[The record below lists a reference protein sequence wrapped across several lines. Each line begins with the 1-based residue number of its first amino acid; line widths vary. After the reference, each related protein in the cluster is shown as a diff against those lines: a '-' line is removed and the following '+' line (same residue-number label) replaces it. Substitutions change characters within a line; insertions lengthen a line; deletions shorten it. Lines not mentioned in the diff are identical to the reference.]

1 MLFRSVRFSFHFE
14 IGESPR
20 CCPVLRGLRDRC
32 FAAKLATRKAEVS
45 GHAPQAAVAAPSGF
59 QPAAARSSALTS
71 RKWLP
76 RMDSR
81 HQPPGSEPGAL
92 AVELQGNTIRQPE
105 LHRSLADTS
114 GVRRYQRFGGVLKWS
129 GTSVLPRV
137 SRRSERRG
145 LLSSSCPDT
154 LCLSKWWSHGE
165 SHPDL
170 RNAIAS
176 SCYWT
181 MAPKWSARPDSHRV
195 RAGLQ
200 AAASTISASRA
211 FGNGEAD
218 GCCPRS
224 AIFTGSNAGCYI
236 TASV

>member
-1 MLFRSVRFSFHFE
+1 MEPTTGEAAEGNSGGWRAGECPRSDLVYKTSAWLLCQAGMKWRKSEVMLPIPRSGTICFRNSPSALVRFSFHE

-45 GHAPQAAVAAPSGF
+45 GHAPQAATTAPSGF

-105 LHRSLADTS
+105 LHTGLSPIPAACVATNALAEFEMV
-114 GVRRYQRFGGVLKWS
+114 GHLGAAP
-129 GTSVLPRV
+129 SVSPIRTARIAVFLMPGHVV
-137 SRRSERRG
+137 S
-145 LLSSSCPDT
+145 
-154 LCLSKWWSHGE
+154 
-165 SHPDL
+165 
-170 RNAIAS
+170 
-176 SCYWT
+176 
-181 MAPKWSARPDSHRV
+181 
-195 RAGLQ
+195 
-200 AAASTISASRA
+200 
-211 FGNGEAD
+211 F
-218 GCCPRS
+218 
-224 AIFTGSNAGCYI
+224 
-236 TASV
+236 